1 MISHGYCFLGS
12 SFLDAFSI
20 TLKEF
25 SRLHYCSIIKV
36 LCCCSRDSFVILA
49 HSVGF
54 CQQFFIFLK
63 LFSTSAA
70 PMSLTTVCGFLLFL
84 LLFPVASGDFAI
96 LPELSSFGKS
106 FFTFLLF
113 FYSYILFFCFLLK
126 KCHKKEGLKYTCKM
140 ILKTS
145 LYIFQ

>member
-54 CQQFFIFLK
+54 CQQFFYFFETFFNLRGSPESYNGLWFLVVSFVVSCRFRRLCYLTRAFFFWQVFFYFSFVF
-63 LFSTSAA
+63 LFIHS
-70 PMSLTTVCGFLLFL
+70 FLLFS
-84 LLFPVASGDFAI
+84 A
-96 LPELSSFGKS
+96 
-106 FFTFLLF
+106 
-113 FYSYILFFCFLLK
+113 K
-126 KCHKKEGLKYTCKM
+126 KCYKKRKV
-140 ILKTS
+140 
-145 LYIFQ
+145 